1 MILVLNVLLAPIKKQ
16 KETGRAQ
23 NVQREKLHQQ
33 DLPLPALARVPLKQ
47 MVMAIVAP
55 KDKSFVMAVV

>member
-1 MILVLNVLLAPIKKQ
+1 MDVNFVLPIIIQKQEQADVRLVQ
-16 KETGRAQ
+16 KG
-23 NVQREKLHQQ
+23 KLHQQ